1 MAMLGVGAQSPELRV
16 GQVCQL
22 LQVEGGA
29 QAAATEWQELV
40 KTLAD

>member
-1 MAMLGVGAQSPELRV
+1 MALRGVGAPSPELRV

-29 QAAATEWQELV
+29 QAAGTEWQELA